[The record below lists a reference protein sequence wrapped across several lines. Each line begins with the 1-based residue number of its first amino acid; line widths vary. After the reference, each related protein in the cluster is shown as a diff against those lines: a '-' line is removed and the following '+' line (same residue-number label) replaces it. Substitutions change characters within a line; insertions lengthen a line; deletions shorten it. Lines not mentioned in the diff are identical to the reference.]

1 MNSSTHR
8 NVFLPPPLKTYSEA
22 VLFSLFTKQDI
33 AKSNSRTAT
42 LNKITVQIQTYT
54 FEYISNQQICKTT
67 KASAAHHTTDA
78 FVINKEQPLIN
89 HQSIVFRSTNL
100 PRSRAISLLAKIL
113 IATPNAI

>member
-1 MNSSTHR
+1 MSQLKEYDEQFDSPQCFFT
-8 NVFLPPPLKTYSEA
+8 PPLKTYSEA

-78 FVINKEQPLIN
+78 FVVYNNKELPLIN
-89 HQSIVFRSTNL
+89 HQSIAFKSTNL
-100 PRSRAISLLAKIL
+100 PR
-113 IATPNAI
+113 

>member
-1 MNSSTHR
+1 MFFT
-8 NVFLPPPLKTYSEA
+8 PLRTYSEA

-33 AKSNSRTAT
+33 AKSNSSTTT

-78 FVINKEQPLIN
+78 FVIYNKE
-89 HQSIVFRSTNL
+89 
-100 PRSRAISLLAKIL
+100 
-113 IATPNAI
+113 

>member
-1 MNSSTHR
+1 MSQLKEYDEQFDSPQCFFT
-8 NVFLPPPLKTYSEA
+8 PLKTYSEA

-78 FVINKEQPLIN
+78 FVVYNNKE
-89 HQSIVFRSTNL
+89 
-100 PRSRAISLLAKIL
+100 
-113 IATPNAI
+113 